1 MCNFPGWALENISP
15 VISSLLSYTSFGLM
29 MIYIILTKINGQF
42 NTSLILLGVL
52 YFGIGSLSNQIYLPD
67 TVTYLIIVIKY
78 FIIIIAGY
86 SVVKDT
92 TKNELFFF
100 LLIGA
105 STVFLQMFVFYNRAE
120 DYGRYSGF
128 YLNPNSLGFICM
140 MGYGLTYGLEKKWR
154 TIGQISFTIIG
165 FLTFSRTFIL
175 VWLLMNLLS
184 IRLSFKNI
192 RVLAIGVGLFI
203 GLLTFNAFLP
213 KSNPRLDAM
222 SKIFEGKS
230 QNTSA
235 LEGDSREKTWS
246 LFYPALLSKPIL
258 GNGYGAFVGGGVV
271 GNIGVH
277 NSYLRI
283 MGEAGFITL
292 LLYLVFFGSLFFKSW
307 RLFSSYPYL
316 FLMTFAFLLF
326 LMTNH
331 DYFEY
336 GYLIF
341 FLMWVQYHTFEKSNE
356 TLLLKTTNHIP
367 NISKIKLQ
375 STLIENNQDQ

>member
-1 MCNFPGWALENISP
+1 M
-15 VISSLLSYTSFGLM
+15 
-29 MIYIILTKINGQF
+29 LTKLDLKF
-42 NTSLILLGVL
+42 NTWLILLGFL
-52 YFGIGSLSNQIYLPD
+52 YFGIGSLNNQMYLPD
-67 TVTYLIIVIKY
+67 TVLYLIMIIKY
-78 FIIIIAGY
+78 FIVVIAGY
-86 SVVKDT
+86 SVIKDT

-105 STVFLQMFVFYNRAE
+105 LTVFLQMFVFYNRAE

-165 FLTFSRTFIL
+165 FLTFSRTFII

-184 IRLSFKNI
+184 IRLSIKNI
-192 RVLAIGVGLFI
+192 RVLAIGIGLFI

-213 KSNPRLDAM
+213 KSNPRLEAM

-230 QNTSA
+230 QNASA

-246 LFYPALLSKPIL
+246 LFYPSLISKPLL
-258 GNGYGAFVGGGVV
+258 GNGYGAFVGGGVA

-283 MGEAGFITL
+283 MGEAGFIAL
-292 LLYLVFFGSLFFKSW
+292 LLFLIYFSAIFIKSW
-307 RLFSSYPYL
+307 RLFLSYPHL
-316 FLMTFAFLLF
+316 FLMTFAYLLF

-331 DYFEY
+331 DFFEF
-336 GYLIF
+336 GYLLF
-341 FLMWVQYHTFEKSNE
+341 FIMWLQYHTFEKRNE
-356 TLLLKTTNHIP
+356 TLLLKTKNYNL
-367 NISKIKLQ
+367 NISQKELQ
-375 STLIENNQDQ
+375 STLIGNNQDQ